1 MCDDS
6 FQCGL
11 ITITPGIRGS
21 VYCYSRIGKYTR
33 IDSVKLTNRIVQY
46 VKDVFL
52 VYRLL
57 KFGRNKHGS
66 VVA

>member
-1 MCDDS
+1 M
-6 FQCGL
+6 
-11 ITITPGIRGS
+11 
-21 VYCYSRIGKYTR
+21 GKYTQ